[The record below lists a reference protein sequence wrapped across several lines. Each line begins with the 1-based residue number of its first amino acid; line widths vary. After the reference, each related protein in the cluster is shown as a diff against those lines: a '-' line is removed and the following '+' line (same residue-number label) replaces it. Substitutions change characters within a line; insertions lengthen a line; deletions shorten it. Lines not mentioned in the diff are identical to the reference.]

1 MNRPSIPQVTY
12 SSFSE
17 DIHERVTEERIPTDG
32 TIELTYRCNL
42 KCAHCYCSHD
52 PVKPEMKYGE
62 ICRILDEVEKAGCL
76 WLLLT
81 GGEPLIRPD
90 FTDIY
95 TYAVRKGILVT
106 LFTNGTLIT
115 PFIADHLR
123 DYRPFSIEITL
134 YGATAETYEAV
145 TGVRGSFEQCMNGIR
160 LLLERGLPVKLKA
173 MIMTLNKHELPMM
186 KQYADKLGLEF
197 RFDPAISPKLDGSKT
212 TISLR
217 IPPEEIVELD
227 LADDKRLKEWRSFC
241 DKFWNSSYRDEL
253 FTCGG
258 GRNTFHINPY
268 GELKFC
274 EMVMDYSYDLR
285 NKPFKT
291 GWHDFIPSVRVMK
304 RTRDNRC
311 KDCDVIP
318 ICDQCPGWALLEHN
332 DPETPVDFL
341 CEIAH
346 IRAEAFGMV
355 NRVPKGGGVYDSKET
370 VSKT

>member
-52 PVKPEMKYGE
+52 PIKPEMKYGE
-62 ICRILDEVEKAGCL
+62 ICRILDEVEEAGCL

-115 PFIADHLR
+115 PSIADHLR

-197 RFDPAISPKLDGSKT
+197 RFDPAISPKLDGSKA

-217 IPPEEIVELD
+217 ISPEEIVELD

-291 GWHDFIPSVRVMK
+291 GWYDFIPSVRAMK